1 MKESKVRGYAASLP
15 RRALALVLA
24 LALALAAAPPAV
36 FAAGEA
42 QAAAAEEQGVQAG
55 TLAEPT
61 PAGRAA
67 PLGDQTLEKD
77 LQVEPGETLAISGV
91 VTISGSVTI
100 SGGGT
105 IRRAEAGAYFSVPAG
120 ASLKVENVTVDGD
133 NISAA
138 ESLFVVE
145 SGGAL
150 TLTGSTV
157 QNCIKANKYG
167 YGGAIRVAG
176 GTLTIENTTIR
187 NCSAARYG
195 GAIYLENRASAT
207 IKSGAFSE
215 NSTTSTSEYGGGF
228 VYNRQSTLIIEGG
241 QFSNNS
247 SAGKGGA
254 IYNTGRAG
262 TATYIRGGTFEGN
275 TSTYGGYAGSG
286 AVFYSSVN
294 TADTVLYIAGSARF
308 GDGGTQ
314 DGTDGIYLD
323 TGSNALRK
331 TQLSSALQT
340 PLHIYVACEEGR
352 VIAEGVEDY
361 KLTPSDMT
369 RLVFHDTAFSG
380 ASWYAWLNSE
390 KNEVYVSKSRPVY
403 MLYDSNGGTGA
414 VIDNHIYTPGS
425 EVTAADADGLSRQG
439 HRFKGWNTAP
449 DGTGKTYQPGN
460 KFTVTENTTLYA
472 QWEKAFLVTLPKIA
486 GCTLQPEAGS
496 ESPVLPGG
504 SFRFTVTVN
513 AGYYKTDGFAVKAN
527 GVSLAPDGQG
537 VYTIEAIQAD
547 QKVTVEGVEQDAAP
561 PRVTISLGTNQWQAF
576 AGDVTF
582 DLFFKSQQTVTFGAA
597 DEQTGVKTTEYY
609 LSEVA
614 FASVSALE
622 GAADGKWTTCS
633 GSLPLAPNQKVI
645 VYARATDGVGN
656 VGYASSQ
663 GMVLYTDAAPSD
675 TEVSFTKTGT
685 KDVTVAVTLN
695 GNTVA
700 GIRCGEPLDSDDY
713 TVSGG
718 AIALKAVWLNT
729 LAAGDHTLTVA
740 CAPLGQA
747 YVDAAGN
754 EAPGAISVT
763 LRVQKAAGSVTI
775 ENDISKTFDGQPVAD
790 VEYNAPSTGHVTV
803 EYKPKDASDSAYTA
817 QKPSAVGQYTLRVT
831 VAADENY
838 TQASATADFSITWL
852 EAPQQPFTLVGTL
865 GANGWYTSD
874 VSVLPP
880 SGLTIATTLQGDYSE
895 SLTLTASRQDLV
907 VYLKNEQGQMTSA
920 VTVGDVSI
928 DKTAPVLLAR
938 GNTGEYRA
946 SDTVD
951 LTVTESGSGVEKV
964 EYKTGDGGWQTL
976 APLADGYSLVIAANG
991 VYTFRV
997 TDRAG
1002 LEGSASLTYDKI
1014 DGLQPVLEVT
1024 AVTDGGS
1031 AYPGETWTNRPV
1043 TITVQNTSQNLGVT
1057 RYEYRVNGGD
1067 WTPYPANGL
1076 TADADTDPA
1085 GTAYEF
1091 RATSAAGV
1099 ESAVARLVVKT
1110 DRTAPEGSIQVEQR
1124 KWQEFL
1130 NTITFGLFFKENVQ
1144 VTLRAEDAGSGLAA
1158 VKYFRSATAFS
1169 SVDALEEAAG
1179 NAWKTYGKPLTESPD
1194 GKFVYYARLTDQA
1207 GNRQYLASDGVV
1219 LDATPPAFSG
1229 AANDGR
1235 YYVTRRVTVTD
1246 DWLGEVTLNDQAVQW
1261 NGDGGSAVLTLPGG
1275 VEKDTA
1281 YEIVAVDKAGN
1292 RASLT
1297 VTMQPLA
1304 ALSAPVA
1311 RLEQTNVKADDT
1323 EDIKGVRADAQA
1335 VLADAADATE
1345 EEKMQ
1350 LQQLLDDC
1358 AALLDKVE
1366 QVEEQAQQAS
1376 ETILALEADSV
1387 NSDDRQPLEAAKA
1400 AAEKLL
1406 AGDNLTETQRQALAA
1421 AKDAAEALLGQLEQ
1435 TDQALEELEQLGE
1448 ELPGLQT
1455 ATGNDRA
1462 ALNELLE
1469 KLEALLPEG
1478 EGACNLTREQQQEL
1492 EKMQHTAQELLER
1505 LDAVDESRL
1514 QLEEA
1519 VEKLE
1524 EWGGATADDEDDLR
1538 ALIDQAQA
1546 LLDSGNLTP
1555 EQAGQVRDLQ
1565 NRVQAVLDR
1574 VEGVNREYSALVT
1587 AADKYDAFAVTENDR
1602 SSLDELVLKTQML
1615 LDTPGLTEAQRTRL
1629 ENTLT
1634 ELKRALSVLDGKAAQ
1649 AGTSAVQTAA
1659 AQLPAEQAE
1668 TRPDEEAETAPAL
1681 PEGGAE
1687 EPVGRLAGGASS
1699 SVRLALGAGQVIVTL
1714 DDEGYAGGAGVASSA
1729 ALASA
1734 ALTTRQLEQVRQGE
1748 TVEVRL
1754 EVKDLSEKVP
1764 EQDAQT
1770 VEQCLAEGD
1779 AAQRGL
1785 TLGSYADLSLLVRT
1799 GGDGWQTV
1807 SETSQPVQV
1816 TIAVPEALR
1825 AEGRQFAVVRAHQ
1838 GEYALLEDLDDKADT
1853 ITFATDRFSTYAI
1866 VYTDGAAAAPACGL
1880 CGSCPAFLGVC
1891 CFVWA
1896 ALLAAGL
1903 GAVWYLARRAAR
1915 RRAGE

>member
-67 PLGDQTLEKD
+67 PLGNQTLATD

-100 SGGGT
+100 RGGGT
-105 IRRAEAGAYFSVPAG
+105 IQREGTGAYFRVPEG

-133 NISAA
+133 NISAT

-150 TLTGSTV
+150 ALTGSTV
-157 QNCIKANKYG
+157 QNCKKESRD
-167 YGGAIRVAG
+167 GGAIRVAG

-187 NCSAARYG
+187 NCSATHYG
-195 GAIYLENRASAT
+195 GAIHLDNGAIAT
-207 IKSGAFSE
+207 IKSGTFSE
-215 NSTTSTSEYGGGF
+215 NSTTRKSEYGGGF
-228 VYNRQSTLIIEGG
+228 VYNRGSTLIIEGG

-247 SAGKGGA
+247 SDGKGGA
-254 IYNTGRAG
+254 IYNTGRAN
-262 TATYIRGGTFEGN
+262 TKTYIRGGAFAGN
-275 TSTYGGYAGSG
+275 TSTYEGYAGSG

-308 GDGGTQ
+308 VGGAQ

-331 TQLSSALQT
+331 TQLSSALQN
-340 PLHIYVACEEGR
+340 PLHIYVACQEKR
-352 VIAEGVEDY
+352 VIAEGVEGY
-361 KLTPSDMT
+361 TLTPADMT

-380 ASWYAWLNSE
+380 ASWYAWLDSE
-390 KNEVYVSKSRPVY
+390 KNEVYVSQNKPVY
-403 MLYDSNGGTGA
+403 MLYDSNGGTGE
-414 VIDNHIYTPGS
+414 VIDNHIYTPG
-425 EVTAADADGLSRQG
+425 ETVTVANADGLSHQG
-439 HRFKGWNTAP
+439 HRFKGWNTAR
-449 DGTGKTYQPGN
+449 DGSGTTYQPGET
-460 KFTVTENTTLYA
+460 FSVTDTTTLYA
-472 QWEKAFLVTLPKIA
+472 QWEKAFSVKLPEIA
-486 GCTLQPEAGS
+486 GCTLQPMDGS

-527 GVSLAPDGQG
+527 GEALTPDGQG

-547 QKVTVEGVEQDAAP
+547 QTVTVEGVEQDTAP

-582 DLFFKSQQTVTFGAA
+582 DLFFKSQQTVTIGAV
-597 DEQTGVKTTEYY
+597 DEQTGVETTEYY

-633 GSLPLAPNQKVI
+633 GPLTLAPNQKVI

-656 VGYASSQ
+656 VGYASSR
-663 GMVLYTDAAPSD
+663 GMVLYTDAAPSAPA
-675 TEVSFTKTGT
+675 VSFTKTDT
-685 KDVTVAVTLN
+685 EDVTVLVTLN
-695 GNTVA
+695 GNTVT
-700 GIRCGEPLDSDDY
+700 GIHCDGVPLGSDNY

-718 AIALKAVWLNT
+718 AIALKAAWLNT

-747 YVDAAGN
+747 YVDAGGN
-754 EAPGAISVT
+754 ETPGAISVA
-763 LRVQKAAGSVTI
+763 LHVQKAAGGVTI
-775 ENDISKTFDGQPVAD
+775 QNDVSKPFDGQPVAD
-790 VEYNAPSTGHVTV
+790 VVHKTPSTGHVTV
-803 EYKPKDASDSAYTA
+803 EYKPKDASDSDYTA

-838 TQASATADFSITWL
+838 TQARATADFSITWR
-852 EAPQQPFTLVGTL
+852 EAPQQPPTLEGTE

-880 SGLTIATTLQGDYSE
+880 SGWTIATTLQGDYSE
-895 SLTLTASRQDLV
+895 GLTLTASRQDLV
-907 VYLKNEQGQMTSA
+907 VYLKNAQGQMTSA

-946 SDTVD
+946 SDTVH

-964 EYKTGDGGWQTL
+964 EYKTGDGGWKTL

-997 TDRAG
+997 TDKAG
-1002 LEGSASLTYDKI
+1002 LAGSASLTYDKI

-1024 AVTDGGS
+1024 AVTDDGR

-1043 TITVQNTSQNLGVT
+1043 TIRVQNTRQNLGVT
-1057 RYEYRVNGGD
+1057 RYEYRVNDGE
-1067 WTPYPANGL
+1067 WTLYPANGL
-1076 TADADTDPA
+1076 TADADTTSE
-1085 GTAYEF
+1085 GTAYAF

-1099 ESAVARLVVKT
+1099 ESVEARLVVKT
-1110 DRTAPEGSIQVEQR
+1110 DRTAPEGTIQVERSQW
-1124 KWQEFL
+1124 KEFL
-1130 NTITFGLFFKENVQ
+1130 NTITFGLFFKESVQ

-1158 VKYFRSATAFS
+1158 VEYFHSATAFS
-1169 SVDALEEAAG
+1169 SVDALEQAAG
-1179 NAWKTYGKPLTESPD
+1179 NAWQTYDKPLTESPD

-1207 GNRQYLASDGVV
+1207 GNRRYLASDGVV

-1229 AANDGR
+1229 AEDGGK

-1246 DWLGEVTLNDQAVQW
+1246 DWLWEVTLNSQAVQW

-1311 RLEQTNVKADDT
+1311 RLEKTNVKADDT
-1323 EDIKGVRADAQA
+1323 EDIKGVQADAQA
-1335 VLADAADATE
+1335 VLADAAAATG
-1345 EEKMQ
+1345 EEKKQ

-1358 AALLDKVE
+1358 AALLARVE
-1366 QVEEQAQQAS
+1366 QVEAQAEQAS

-1387 NSDDRQPLEAAKA
+1387 NSDDRQPLKEAKA
-1400 AAEKLL
+1400 AAEALL
-1406 AGDNLTETQRQALAA
+1406 EGDNLTWSQRQALEA
-1421 AKDAAEALLGQLEQ
+1421 AKAAAEALLGQLEQ

-1448 ELPGLQT
+1448 ELPGPQT
-1455 ATGNDRA
+1455 ATGNDRP

-1469 KLEALLPEG
+1469 KLEALLPEE
-1478 EGACNLTREQQQEL
+1478 EGACNLTEEQQREL
-1492 EKMQHTAQELLER
+1492 EKMQHTAQQLLER

-1587 AADKYDAFAVTENDR
+1587 AADKYDAFAGWESQYWFTT
-1602 SSLDELVLKTQML
+1602 SIFGAKAHSPWIGKI
-1615 LDTPGLTEAQRTRL
+1615 
-1629 ENTLT
+1629 
-1634 ELKRALSVLDGKAAQ
+1634 LKRKRF
-1649 AGTSAVQTAA
+1649 AA
-1659 AQLPAEQAE
+1659 AF
-1668 TRPDEEAETAPAL
+1668 
-1681 PEGGAE
+1681 
-1687 EPVGRLAGGASS
+1687 
-1699 SVRLALGAGQVIVTL
+1699 
-1714 DDEGYAGGAGVASSA
+1714 GVNTCKNKP
-1729 ALASA
+1729 L
-1734 ALTTRQLEQVRQGE
+1734 L
-1748 TVEVRL
+1748 
-1754 EVKDLSEKVP
+1754 
-1764 EQDAQT
+1764 
-1770 VEQCLAEGD
+1770 CLLRGNAHVF
-1779 AAQRGL
+1779 QRV
-1785 TLGSYADLSLLVRT
+1785 A
-1799 GGDGWQTV
+1799 
-1807 SETSQPVQV
+1807 
-1816 TIAVPEALR
+1816 
-1825 AEGRQFAVVRAHQ
+1825 
-1838 GEYALLEDLDDKADT
+1838 
-1853 ITFATDRFSTYAI
+1853 
-1866 VYTDGAAAAPACGL
+1866 
-1880 CGSCPAFLGVC
+1880 
-1891 CFVWA
+1891 
-1896 ALLAAGL
+1896 
-1903 GAVWYLARRAAR
+1903 
-1915 RRAGE
+1915 